1 MEPTPTELAA
11 TDLAATD
18 PAEMVEVVRWVEVAG
33 PVEMRLGVVE
43 SAEVG
48 LAE

>member
-1 MEPTPTELAA
+1 VVEPTPTELAMM
-11 TDLAATD
+11 D
-18 PAEMVEVVRWVEVAG
+18 PAEMVEVLRWVEVAG